1 MKMSRR
7 ALRMQRNH
15 KRNAAK
21 APLNLTALM
30 DIFTILVFF
39 LMVNQSDVDIPR
51 SESIELP
58 VAMIENT
65 PEEHLTVIISRHE
78 LLVQGRLIAR
88 NEQLTIDDDDAIA
101 ELTQELNYLASR
113 APMSDAQGKQGR
125 YIIIMADKNTPY
137 RLLKQVMN
145 TCAAT
150 GYSNISLAINQKA
163 DAGGAG

>member
-21 APLNLTALM
+21 TPLNLTALM

-39 LMVNQSDVDIPR
+39 LMVNQSDVEIPR
-51 SESIELP
+51 NESIELP

-65 PEEHLTVIISRHE
+65 PEEHLTVMVSRHE

-88 NEQLTIDDDDAIA
+88 HEQLTIDDEDAIVQLA
-101 ELTQELNYLASR
+101 QELTYLAARS
-113 APMSDAQGKQGR
+113 PLSDAQLQQGR
-125 YIIIMADKNTPY
+125 HIIIMADKQTPY

-145 TCAAT
+145 TCAST
-150 GYSNISLAINQKA
+150 GYSNISLAINQQT